1 MIVPTPVQAAM
12 MAALGD
18 EAHVRE
24 QRDRYSHRRNV
35 LRVALEGAGLRIE
48 ESRAGLYLWATRGE
62 DGWATVD
69 WLAGHGILV
78 APGDFYG
85 PAGSRYVRA
94 ALTATDERIEAA
106 AERLSIA

>member
-1 MIVPTPVQAAM
+1 MV
-12 MAALGD
+12 AALERRSARPASSATGTPTG
-18 EAHVRE
+18 ATCCGLRWSGPVSRS
-24 QRDRYSHRRNV
+24 RSHGP
-35 LRVALEGAGLRIE
+35 ASTCGAGRDD
-48 ESRAGLYLWATRGE
+48 

-85 PAGSRYVRA
+85 PAGAPYVRV

-106 AERLSIA
+106 AERLSVA